1 MKPTS
6 AAEAPTEAKYN
17 KHSRLLANV
26 VMYIL
31 KDTPLIYFRTASSA
45 SIVWVDSRASARR
58 ALPRRLYF
66 RPLANFSL
74 VCFCNKNDSRKSL
87 QVYLDILR
95 LFFLPPLPRTAQAN
109 YHQRGPLAKQSLF
122 YAFYR
127 NRVAYLSLIGRLT
140 SEGSRGLRM

>member
-74 VCFCNKNDSRKSL
+74 VCFCNKNDSSKSL

-95 LFFLPPLPRTAQAN
+95 LFSCLPCHALHKLIIIKEDPWPNRAYFMLFIAIV
-109 YHQRGPLAKQSLF
+109 SL
-122 YAFYR
+122 
-127 NRVAYLSLIGRLT
+127 T
-140 SEGSRGLRM
+140 